1 MIPELLK
8 TKVWAGISA
17 GSMVTSP
24 TLVLSSKDDNSAIMV
39 MDGNVEIVS
48 EGEYVIFNH
57 R

>member
-1 MIPELLK
+1 
-8 TKVWAGISA
+8 
-17 GSMVTSP
+17 MVTSP